1 MASAARLAA
10 PLLLLALALQGILG
24 ASALDAAFDETT
36 HLPSGVTYWTT
47 GRIELNQQHP
57 PLVKLLAALPV
68 VAAGARSVFD
78 PARAAEPGYE
88 WRHGAAF
95 LAANGRARVLLL
107 GRLPMIALS
116 LLLAWWVFRWARD
129 LFGPAAGLAALTL
142 CCFSP
147 TVVAHGRLVTMD
159 VPLAAFATQTAYLL
173 WRYGRTP
180 SRRLLV
186 GAGLSLGLALATK
199 FSALLLLP
207 AAAAVLAVARLRP
220 VAGEAPPWATGL
232 GRAARDGAALL
243 ALAAPVVWAA
253 YLFGDPT
260 AYVRGA
266 LHVSADH
273 QAGYAYYLLGE
284 FRPGG
289 RWLAFPVAFLVKT
302 PAVTLGLLGL
312 SAGVAARRWRTAPP
326 DPVDAVALAAPAAAF
341 ALGTCALANPLGV
354 RYLLPIYPL
363 VFVASSSVV
372 RLLDDRRAHRVAAAA
387 VVLAY
392 VGATVRTQPDQLGFF
407 NVLVGGP
414 SQGWRYLDDS
424 NLDWGTDLGRLAVE
438 LRRRGVERV
447 RLRYWGTS
455 SPEAHGIVCDRV
467 GVAELDRPRA
477 AFYAISAHS
486 LVRALQRADATG
498 SRADWLRRYVPA
510 GRVGSIYLFDF
521 RGGVPA
527 G

>member
-220 VAGEAPPWATGL
+220 VAGRRPR
-232 GRAARDGAALL
+232 GR
-243 ALAAPVVWAA
+243 
-253 YLFGDPT
+253 
-260 AYVRGA
+260 
-266 LHVSADH
+266 
-273 QAGYAYYLLGE
+273 
-284 FRPGG
+284 
-289 RWLAFPVAFLVKT
+289 
-302 PAVTLGLLGL
+302 PA
-312 SAGVAARRWRTAPP
+312 W
-326 DPVDAVALAAPAAAF
+326 
-341 ALGTCALANPLGV
+341 
-354 RYLLPIYPL
+354 
-363 VFVASSSVV
+363 
-372 RLLDDRRAHRVAAAA
+372 
-387 VVLAY
+387 
-392 VGATVRTQPDQLGFF
+392 
-407 NVLVGGP
+407 GGP
-414 SQGWRYLDDS
+414 RGTGRRCWR
-424 NLDWGTDLGRLAVE
+424 
-438 LRRRGVERV
+438 
-447 RLRYWGTS
+447 
-455 SPEAHGIVCDRV
+455 
-467 GVAELDRPRA
+467 
-477 AFYAISAHS
+477 
-486 LVRALQRADATG
+486 
-498 SRADWLRRYVPA
+498 WLRRSCGPPTCSGTRPPTCAAPCTSARTTRPATPTTSWASSGPA
-510 GRVGSIYLFDF
+510 G
-521 RGGVPA
+521 GGWRSRSRSWSRPRRSPW
-527 G
+527 GCSG